1 MKVDKPDVRNVIH
14 YVTYAIDYW
23 KLCEFLCLDFFCLN

>member
-14 YVTYAIDYW
+14 YVTYDYW